1 MITDIA
7 LSPMGKRPA
16 RLVRRVE
23 PSRAPFLPYGLA
35 PLGALALLI
44 LFGVTFFSRG
54 VEDAVIRT
62 TQQALN
68 SVGATWA
75 TAHVSG
81 QWVTLEGAPPSRE
94 DAARV
99 MAAVRGAKAGAMF
112 GQAIPV
118 TRVTERFVW
127 LGDLAQP
134 AAATSASTPA
144 PESMPAAPA
153 PAPQVDI
160 IVPPA
165 PAAACDQSLSALL
178 GSARIEFATSSAI
191 IGRGSAGLLDSV
203 ATAAA
208 ACPGT
213 LVIEGHSDSSGNP
226 LLNHDLSR
234 RRAEA
239 VRAALVQRGLPEERL
254 IVEGFGASK
263 PIASNATEKGRERN
277 RRIEIHMAS
286 SPT

>member
-1 MITDIA
+1 
-7 LSPMGKRPA
+7 
-16 RLVRRVE
+16 
-23 PSRAPFLPYGLA
+23 
-35 PLGALALLI
+35 
-44 LFGVTFFSRG
+44 VTFFSSG
-54 VEDAVIRT
+54 VEDAVTRA

-68 SVGATWA
+68 SAGATWA

-94 DAARV
+94 EAARV
-99 MAAVRGAKAGAMF
+99 VTAVRQAKTGTMF

-118 TRVTERFVW
+118 TRVSERFVW
-127 LGDLAQP
+127 LGELARP
-134 AAATSASTPA
+134 TAATSAPA
-144 PESMPAAPA
+144 EPAPA

-160 IVPPA
+160 VIPPA
-165 PAAACDQSLSALL
+165 PAAACDQSLAALL
-178 GSARIEFATSSAI
+178 GSARIEFATASAV
-191 IGRGSAGLLDSV
+191 IGSGSRSLLDSV
-203 ATAAA
+203 AEAAA

-254 IVEGFGASK
+254 IVEGLGASK
-263 PIASNATEKGRERN
+263 PIASNATAEGRERN
-277 RRIEIHMAS
+277 RRIEMRMAL
-286 SPT
+286 PPI